1 PNVLVKN
8 SYYQDTD
15 FTKRQA
21 RS

>member
-1 PNVLVKN
+1 VLVKN